1 MREEIAAKPDKTPT
15 RPRFFYG
22 WVIVGVSSLADLV
35 SFSAGAVS
43 FGVFLRPMSEGLG
56 WSRTVLAGAPSAQ
69 SLVNALIS
77 PVLGQLVDR
86 FDPRFIMVTGTV
98 IAAIA
103 YALMGGITEPWQFY
117 VLYTAATALGLHEVG
132 SFVTNVV
139 VSKWF
144 VRMRGRA
151 IALTS
156 LSNQVGA
163 LFVVPLVAYLVA
175 NLGWRTAWQVL
186 GVGLAIVLLPPIS
199 LFMRRTPEDMGLRPD
214 GDPPYATPATAP
226 QTGERAAQPVAPLI
240 AEPHWG
246 PRDAL
251 RTRTTWL
258 LIAANNTWSLSAS
271 VFLVHQLPYF
281 MDSGLSLQAAS
292 FVVALNNLVTIF
304 AKAIWGF
311 VAERVPPR
319 YCLTACY
326 LLRAVGIGFL
336 VLGTGIERVYF
347 YAVIAGFAIAFAPLT
362 AQMWADYYGRASVG
376 SIRGIVAPFN
386 VFASLG
392 GGLFAARTFDVTGS
406 YEGAFIVCIAG
417 LLIGA
422 VIMLMAKPPGP
433 APVRDREAA
442 RP

>member
-1 MREEIAAKPDKTPT
+1 MSSTP
-15 RPRFFYG
+15 PP
-22 WVIVGVSSLADLV
+22 
-35 SFSAGAVS
+35 
-43 FGVFLRPMSEGLG
+43 LR
-56 WSRTVLAGAPSAQ
+56 
-69 SLVNALIS
+69 
-77 PVLGQLVDR
+77 
-86 FDPRFIMVTGTV
+86 
-98 IAAIA
+98 
-103 YALMGGITEPWQFY
+103 
-117 VLYTAATALGLHEVG
+117 LGLHEVG

-199 LFMRRTPEDMGLRPD
+199 LFMRRMPEDMGLRPD
-214 GDPPYATPATAP
+214 GDPPYATPAAAP

-304 AKAIWGF
+304 GKAIWGF

-326 LLRAVGIGFL
+326 LLRGCRDWVPRAGYWNRARLLLRSYCRFRHRLRPSDSPNVGRL
-336 VLGTGIERVYF
+336 LRACLCWLHTGHSGALQRFCQSGWRSFRCTHFRRYGQLRRRIHRLHRWTPYWRSNH
-347 YAVIAGFAIAFAPLT
+347 AHGQATRPSSRAGQRSSPPL
-362 AQMWADYYGRASVG
+362 
-376 SIRGIVAPFN
+376 
-386 VFASLG
+386 
-392 GGLFAARTFDVTGS
+392 GLFTAW
-406 YEGAFIVCIAG
+406 
-417 LLIGA
+417 
-422 VIMLMAKPPGP
+422 KPQTITQQYRRGGC
-433 APVRDREAA
+433 
-442 RP
+442 